1 MISWVKRLRKSEK
14 GSTLVIVGASLPL
27 LVGAAGIATDTIQWA
42 LWKRQLQRAADSAAI
57 AGVYT
62 RIKDDDEDAV
72 EGAVADDLEVN
83 HHTGISFFS
92 TPDIDLL
99 ADDGDMENQ
108 VRVVL
113 EIQKPLPFS
122 SMFMASAPVIRAE
135 SIAASVPGP
144 DEVCVL
150 ATDDSVAVVGL
161 EIAGSSSLDLG
172 ECSLMANSKHP
183 TKAASN
189 GASSSNGGQGSAIT
203 AKSILAAGGVQYSSS
218 WDVDDYDP
226 NSPPITDPY
235 GPYGDRT
242 LPNPSP
248 SDCTKHVNTDMSKN
262 QAYPMDRTTGSNPDV
277 AGQVVCFSQGDGVK
291 VQGALK
297 LQSGV
302 TYIVNGGDLTMTS
315 NSASLT
321 CTGCTII
328 LSNLSN
334 PASTGNI
341 NLTGGTLS
349 ITAPSDDSA
358 GVYKG
363 IALYQDRRAT
373 DDGSTGQ
380 NKINGNNGT
389 SITGVV
395 YIANR
400 SLQYNGGSATNA
412 PCLQI
417 VGKRITFTGNTKMTI
432 GNACA
437 GAGFGSIGGARR
449 VRLVA

>member
-1 MISWVKRLRKSEK
+1 MISWIKRLRKSEK

-62 RIKDDDEDAV
+62 RIKNDDEDAV
-72 EGAVADDLEVN
+72 ETAVGADLNIN
-83 HHTGISFFS
+83 HHTGIALLNAA
-92 TPDIDLL
+92 DIDLL
-99 ADDGDMENQ
+99 ADDGDLEDQ
-108 VRVVL
+108 VRVELKV
-113 EIQKPLPFS
+113 QKALPFS
-122 SMFMASAPVIRAE
+122 SMFVENAPIIRAE
-135 SIAASVPGP
+135 SVAASVPGP

-150 ATDDSVAVVGL
+150 ATDTSVGAIGL
-161 EIAGSSSLDLG
+161 EIAGSSFLDLG

-189 GASSSNGGQGSAIT
+189 GASSANGGQGST
-203 AKSILAAGGVQYSSS
+203 VKAKSIMAAGGVQYSNS
-218 WDVDDYDP
+218 WAVSDYDP
-226 NSPPITDPY
+226 NSPPITDPF
-235 GPYGDRT
+235 GPNGDRT
-242 LPNPSP
+242 LPNPAP
-248 SDCTKHVNTDMSKN
+248 GDCTKNVNTDMSKN
-262 QAYPMDRTTGSNPDV
+262 NAYPMDRTTGPQADV
-277 AGQVVCFSQGDGVK
+277 AGQVVCFNHGDGVK
-291 VQGALK
+291 VQGELK

-315 NSASLT
+315 TSSSLT

-334 PASTGNI
+334 PAATGNI

-349 ITAPSDDSA
+349 ITAPT
-358 GVYKG
+358 GTGTYRG

-373 DDGSTGQ
+373 DSGGTGQ

-389 SITGVV
+389 SVTGVV

-400 SLQYNGGSATNA
+400 SLQYNGGSDTNA

-417 VGKRITFTGNTKMTI
+417 VGKRITFTGNSKMTI
-432 GNACA
+432 GSSCSGSGI
-437 GAGFGSIGGARR
+437 GAIGGARR

>member
-62 RIKDDDEDAV
+62 RIKNDDEDAV
-72 EGAVADDLEVN
+72 EVAVTDDIEVN
-83 HHTGISFFS
+83 HHTGIDLLED
-92 TPDIDLL
+92 PEIELL
-99 ADDGDMENQ
+99 ADDGDMESQ
-108 VRVVL
+108 VRVAL

-150 ATDDSVAVVGL
+150 ATDPSVAVVGL
-161 EIAGSSSLDLG
+161 EMAGSSFLDLG

-189 GASSSNGGQGSAIT
+189 GASSANGGQGST
-203 AKSILAAGGVQYSSS
+203 VKAKSILAAGGVQYSSS

-226 NSPPITDPY
+226 NSPPITDPF
-235 GPYGDRT
+235 GPDGDRT
-242 LPNPSP
+242 LPNPSV
-248 SDCTKHVNTDMSKN
+248 SDCTKNVNTDMSKN
-262 QAYPMDRTTGSNPDV
+262 QAYPMDRTTGPQADV
-277 AGQVVCFSQGDGVK
+277 AGQVVCFNQGDGVK

-315 NSASLT
+315 TSASLT

-334 PASTGNI
+334 PAATGNI

-349 ITAPSDDSA
+349 ISAPTAD
-358 GVYKG
+358 GTYKG

-373 DDGSTGQ
+373 DDGGTGH

-389 SITGVV
+389 SVVGVI

-400 SLQYNGGSATNA
+400 SLQYNGGSATVA

-417 VGKRITFTGNTKMTI
+417 VGKRITFTGNSKMTI
-432 GNACA
+432 GSACA
-437 GAGFGSIGGARR
+437 GAGIGSIGGARR

>member
-1 MISWVKRLRKSEK
+1 MISWVKRLRTSEK
-14 GSTLVIVGASLPL
+14 GSTLVIVGATLPL

-62 RIKDDDEDAV
+62 RIKNDDEDAV
-72 EGAVADDLEVN
+72 EGAVTDDIEVN
-83 HHTGISFFS
+83 HHTGINLLG
-92 TPDIDLL
+92 TPEIELL
-99 ADDGDMENQ
+99 ADDGDMEDR
-108 VRVVL
+108 VRVAL
-113 EIQKPLPFS
+113 EVQKPLPFS

-150 ATDDSVAVVGL
+150 ATDPSVGAVGL
-161 EIAGSSSLDLG
+161 EIAGSSFLDLG
-172 ECSLMANSKHP
+172 QCSLMANSKHP

-189 GASSSNGGQGSAIT
+189 GASSANGGQGSTVKAKAIM
-203 AKSILAAGGVQYSSS
+203 AAGGVQYSSS

-226 NSPPITDPY
+226 NSPPITDPF
-235 GPYGDRT
+235 GPDGDRT
-242 LPNPSP
+242 LPNPAP
-248 SDCTKHVNTDMSKN
+248 GDCTKNVNTDMSKN
-262 QAYPMDRTTGSNPDV
+262 QAYPMDRTTGPQADV
-277 AGQVVCFSQGDGVK
+277 AGQVVCFNQGDGVK

-315 NSASLT
+315 TSASLT

-334 PASTGNI
+334 PANTGNI

-349 ITAPSDDSA
+349 ITAPTAA
-358 GVYKG
+358 GTYKG

-373 DDGSTGQ
+373 DSGQAGQ
-380 NKINGNNGT
+380 NKINGNSGA
-389 SITGVV
+389 SITGVI

-400 SLQYNGGSATNA
+400 SLLYNGGSSTVA

-417 VGKRITFTGNTKMTI
+417 VGKRIAFSGNSAMMI
-432 GNACA
+432 ASACA
-437 GAGFGSIGGARR
+437 SAGLSAIGGARR